1 MVRQNPYLNV
11 ISPLKAFSPASDR
24 SRTSPYR
31 RGSYEPLGAAMRFNL
46 EAMCLK
52 LWPSCTISQP
62 PPPVREVHRLH
73 VLGMD
78 TQHSGALVWEAIS
91 SVAGVEDVVV
101 NRRLGQVTVTG
112 TAPIDSIVSA
122 VSGTGKMVCAVSG
135 TSGANGKDDVSDAS
149 THSARRREYD
159 LRASCFCGAVE
170 VAVDSKASPV
180 STSICHCANCR
191 RISGAPF
198 LANVIL
204 SSAAVEVRCEGSG
217 DAGLIDDA
225 TSLNTHGV
233 SRRRC
238 AKYAPHC
245 QCAIRIRPPAVLPI
259 RHILGSNS
267 SHPHPMLAQFV
278 AHLFLVQY
286 LTPLR
291 LFSPS
296 NWSHLPYFVPIHRQS
311 NLIANRFFCR
321 YISCTGAFLLFAPLW
336 ARSSSSSTRPS
347 SRPRTQ
353 SAGRRTT
360 TSGMH
365 TASSTYQIRVSS
377 ISTTLGERGVSFLSF
392 FSDKSLKYL
401 HDFGGERCFF

>member
-1 MVRQNPYLNV
+1 
-11 ISPLKAFSPASDR
+11 
-24 SRTSPYR
+24 
-31 RGSYEPLGAAMRFNL
+31 MRFNL

-217 DAGLIDDA
+217 DAAGSA
-225 TSLNTHGV
+225 TAD
-233 SRRRC
+233 RM
-238 AKYAPHC
+238 
-245 QCAIRIRPPAVLPI
+245 
-259 RHILGSNS
+259 NS
-267 SHPHPMLAQFV
+267 S
-278 AHLFLVQY
+278 
-286 LTPLR
+286 
-291 LFSPS
+291 
-296 NWSHLPYFVPIHRQS
+296 W
-311 NLIANRFFCR
+311 
-321 YISCTGAFLLFAPLW
+321 
-336 ARSSSSSTRPS
+336 
-347 SRPRTQ
+347 
-353 SAGRRTT
+353 
-360 TSGMH
+360 
-365 TASSTYQIRVSS
+365 
-377 ISTTLGERGVSFLSF
+377 
-392 FSDKSLKYL
+392 
-401 HDFGGERCFF
+401 

>member
-1 MVRQNPYLNV
+1 
-11 ISPLKAFSPASDR
+11 
-24 SRTSPYR
+24 
-31 RGSYEPLGAAMRFNL
+31 MRFNL

-225 TSLNTHGV
+225 TSLNIHGV

-245 QCAIRIRPPAVLPI
+245 QCAIRIRPASVFPI
-259 RHILGSNS
+259 PNS
-267 SHPHPMLAQFV
+267 
-278 AHLFLVQY
+278 AHFLVQFV
-286 LTPLR
+286 TPSPNVGPIRRTPIFGPITSHPLAIFCSHSSPIEFSADR
-291 LFSPS
+291 FCAQVLFSYLLHSGPGARRRLLVP
-296 NWSHLPYFVPIHRQS
+296 LPDPASKVLGGAPPQVVCTPRHR
-311 NLIANRFFCR
+311 
-321 YISCTGAFLLFAPLW
+321 P
-336 ARSSSSSTRPS
+336 TR
-347 SRPRTQ
+347 
-353 SAGRRTT
+353 
-360 TSGMH
+360 
-365 TASSTYQIRVSS
+365 
-377 ISTTLGERGVSFLSF
+377 
-392 FSDKSLKYL
+392 
-401 HDFGGERCFF
+401 

>member
-1 MVRQNPYLNV
+1 
-11 ISPLKAFSPASDR
+11 
-24 SRTSPYR
+24 
-31 RGSYEPLGAAMRFNL
+31 MRFNL

-238 AKYAPHC
+238 AKYAPHLPMC
-245 QCAIRIRPPAVLPI
+245 YSNSAPGCFPNSAHVGVQFVTPSPNVGPIRRTPIFGPI
-259 RHILGSNS
+259 RH
-267 SHPHPMLAQFV
+267 
-278 AHLFLVQY
+278 
-286 LTPLR
+286 TPLR
-291 LFSPS
+291 LFPPPS
-296 NWSHLPYFVPIHRQS
+296 NWPHLPYFVPMNRQS
-311 NLIANRFFCR
+311 NLLPIDFVHRCFSPIC
-321 YISCTGAFLLFAPLW
+321 S
-336 ARSSSSSTRPS
+336 
-347 SRPRTQ
+347 
-353 SAGRRTT
+353 
-360 TSGMH
+360 
-365 TASSTYQIRVSS
+365 
-377 ISTTLGERGVSFLSF
+377 TLGPELVVVYSSLFQTPHPKCWAAHHHKWYAHRVIDLP
-392 FSDKSLKYL
+392 DKSLKYL
-401 HDFGGERCFF
+401 HDFGGERCFFLVFFYPGGERSPRLWGREVFLL